1 MVGRMWLA
9 MVGIV
14 AVFAFSGV
22 SFAADNAQDEV
33 LNFDRAIKES
43 VDNFRILRTDQKS
56 QMNDYVTRVFELK
69 NAKCMEVLPYVRQ
82 AVRAE
87 GGEARTL
94 KYVDPQT
101 KAERNF
107 IQVVCPKFQL
117 AGVEEVVRSFDL
129 SGVVSSPGDTRYF
142 YRMQHRNAV
151 DVETMLRNTELSG
164 EGGSAIDS
172 ATNTLYFR
180 DSASDWGRALAVVRF
195 MDVPVPQVELEV
207 VIYEVDRDD
216 EAKLGLHWDAWK
228 NMLTGGVLTRFG
240 GHSPND
246 GYQAVLN
253 VGGPAVAQ
261 FLNYLVKQG
270 SAKVVTSTTVSVQ
283 NRQTATISSLKRI
296 PYQDYTE
303 VLALDGVPATVP
315 GTPAVLEPTRW
326 AMKREQSGSPN
337 APGGTARNPSL
348 LANELD
354 TGRTIA
360 VDPATVSGE
369 KSEGVF
375 LRVIPTIGTKTLS
388 ADVLVTVNSLVGY
401 TKLDAPIIAE
411 RRTQTVA
418 TFTPGEVFSL
428 GGLDK
433 ETAVKESRGI
443 PGLKNIPGLKYL
455 FSYETEVARKSTLV
469 VTIKPKVKNQLL
481 FKKPSLS
488 WGTTA
493 TTVPDD
499 GQVFDQSDV
508 LGGNEAANVNEG
520 ALKAAVESEAP
531 GLKWGDTEWLK

>member
-1 MVGRMWLA
+1 MWLA

-240 GHSPND
+240 GHSPSD

-337 APGGTARNPSL
+337 APGGTARNPNL

-499 GQVFDQSDV
+499 GKVFDQSDV